1 MHRLDRNALT
11 GGAVAAQRCATP
23 SSHSSLTGR
32 TLYAS
37 LPCPSIHS
45 PSSWIRHGL
54 CVPGSSVWAGPISSD
69 VLTLN
74 CGVALRT
81 ISVPSAFANML
92 RLIPSFLCRY
102 GPALLPLPR
111 KVIERGVMK
120 QASLELRPPKFSV
133 HLLVLSSI
141 PGQSTAPLEVTVS
154 LTDKVAEARRAF
166 AEAAAPQKA
175 STTQY
180 RVWRIPSQAASTEL
194 LFPADTLRSCG
205 ATELT
210 SAEITVEDEFV
221 DSGEAFVVEFM
232 NRGQWLVDAS
242 ELAAMPNG
250 TAPQTF
256 PPPPPPPLTQPAP
269 LFGSGTDFFSK
280 LQQKSP
286 PAVGTPVISPFK
298 PNALA
303 SSKPNAS
310 TRPKVQH
317 DPGTMGLGNMLVIA
331 SISGNNV
338 LTSLKGKHLFHEF
351 CAPVS
356 GAHPRTHGLFPDRCV
371 SRRAKPG

>member
-1 MHRLDRNALT
+1 MSQRTFSVELDQA
-11 GGAVAAQRCATP
+11 
-23 SSHSSLTGR
+23 R
-32 TLYAS
+32 TSRA
-37 LPCPSIHS
+37 
-45 PSSWIRHGL
+45 R
-54 CVPGSSVWAGPISSD
+54 VSSVWTGPVSSD
-69 VLTLN
+69 VLTLS

-81 ISVPSAFANML
+81 VSVTSAFADML
-92 RLIPSFLCRY
+92 KPVVSFLHRY

-111 KVIERGVMK
+111 KVIERGFMK

-141 PGQSTAPLEVTVS
+141 PGQSTAPLEVTIS
-154 LTDKVAEARRAF
+154 STDKVAEARRAF

-175 STTQY
+175 NTTQY

-210 SAEITVEDEFV
+210 PAEVTVEDEFV

-232 NRGQWLVDAS
+232 NRGQWLVNAS

-250 TAPQTF
+250 TASQTS
-256 PPPPPPPLTQPAP
+256 PPPPPPLTQPAP
-269 LFGSGTDFFSK
+269 LFGSGTDFFSQ

-286 PAVGTPVISPFK
+286 PAVGTTAVSPFK

-303 SSKPNAS
+303 ATNKPSTS
-310 TRPKVQH
+310 TRSKVQH
-317 DPGTMGLGNMLVIA
+317 DPGTMGLGNMLVFA
-331 SISGNNV
+331 NISRNDV

-351 CAPVS
+351 RAPVS
-356 GAHPRTHGLFPDRCV
+356 RAHPRTHGLFPDRCV
-371 SRRAKPG
+371 PRRAEPG